1 MEEVIKNNT
10 NSVLRYLVLFM
21 ALFAFNDAA
30 MAQDVQVI
38 SSCSAAAKLA
48 ADQGAEYKPG
58 VDVHGKA
65 VTSANLNNEIKAL
78 SYPIEIPIEVNL
90 IEFLDLELP
99 DAARGAVELDPNV
112 AFLSVHE
119 DGRIEYNGQDVSSKV
134 SYSCEEEGQDDV
146 SDLLSHE
153 EKIVE
158 DPDKVITKEVLPAQS
173 NGQSALD
180 SVTSGEKI
188 EGQSP

>member
-1 MEEVIKNNT
+1 M
-10 NSVLRYLVLFM
+10 RYLVLFM